1 MNDTV
6 TQYKSLAAALLREPD
21 NPQHLVDQ
29 FAILSSCGD
38 RANGKHYLYLARR
51 AYNAAPDNINAAFN
65 YGSALQRAGQFNSAK
80 EIYRWCVD
88 HAPADWLT
96 RCLHHLGIAYRA
108 LGQNERA
115 IECYDRAISRDPDP
129 QYRQD
134 RALAKMANGWLREG
148 LEEFECRRELAERR
162 LVANN
167 GELVAQRRLPA
178 GSRHWQGEDLAGKT
192 LVIYH
197 EEGAGDFIQF
207 CRFIPRLRE
216 VGAGKILLTGPAPDL
231 LEMASDQIAVD
242 GIVPLSAS
250 FGCDHIIGS
259 MSFPWRIGVDYK
271 DVSGAPYMRAEPAGF
286 PRRGRLNVGLVWR
299 GNPAY
304 GMDIHRSMPFSEMC
318 SLFDL
323 NGAAFYSL
331 QLGPAAAE
339 IGHLGFDGFVADLA
353 PFARSWRSTARLI
366 KALDVVVAVDTAV
379 AHLAGALGVPVLM
392 MVTDACDWRWDRN
405 SEKTVWY
412 DSMRVYRQH
421 DQDDWMPCVQRVR
434 NRLMEMLD
442 EPKRNAGN
450 GAGQGSGDNKSRTSG
465 CAVA

>member
-1 MNDTV
+1 MNGTV
-6 TQYKSLAAALLREPD
+6 KHYKSLAAALLREPD
-21 NPQHLVDQ
+21 NPEHLVDQ
-29 FAILSSCGD
+29 FALLSSYGD
-38 RANGKHYLYLARR
+38 RANGRHYLYLARR

-65 YGSALQRAGQFNSAK
+65 YGSALQRAGQFMGAK
-80 EIYRWCVD
+80 EIYGWCID

-96 RCLHHLGIAYRA
+96 RCLHHLGIACRA

-115 IECYDRAISRDPDP
+115 IECYDQAISRDPDP
-129 QYRQD
+129 EYRKD

-162 LVANN
+162 LAANN
-167 GELVAQRRLPA
+167 GELIAQQRLPA
-178 GSRHWQGEDLAGKT
+178 GARPWLGEDVAGKT

-216 VGAGKILLTGPAPDL
+216 AGVGKILLTGPAPDL
-231 LEMASDQIAVD
+231 LEMVSDQIAVG
-242 GIVPLSAS
+242 GIVSLSEP
-250 FGCDHIIGS
+250 FECDYIVGS

-271 DVSGAPYMRAEPAGF
+271 DVSGAPYMRAEPASF

-304 GMDIHRSMPFSEMC
+304 GMDVHRSMPFSELC
-318 SLFDL
+318 PLFDL

-353 PFARSWRSTARLI
+353 PFARNWRSTARLI

-392 MVTDACDWRWDRN
+392 MATNACDWRWSRN
-405 SEKTVWY
+405 SERTVWY

-421 DQDDWMPCVQRVR
+421 DQDEWAPCIQQVR

-442 EPKRNAGN
+442 ESDRKRRNDAG
-450 GAGQGSGDNKSRTSG
+450 
-465 CAVA
+465 